1 MTEMIS
7 LHDLEISDKKVLIR
21 QDLNVPIK
29 DGHIESEAR
38 IKACLPTIEYAVS
51 KKAKVILMS
60 HLGRP
65 REGVPIESQRQF
77 SLSPIAK
84 RLAEMTSLKVRLEP
98 NYLNGCEFINEDILL
113 LENVRVNSGEKAN
126 DKKLSRKLAAL
137 CDIFVMDAF
146 ATSHR
151 AHASTQ
157 GVAKYSPVVCAGPLL
172 LKELRALDK
181 VFSSPQR
188 PVLAIVGGSKVSTKL
203 QILTCLSRKV
213 DLIIVGGGIA
223 NTFLAAAGKN
233 IGKSLYEPGMI
244 DVAKEI
250 MDCGR
255 IVLPTD
261 AVVSS
266 EIDEAAAWSVKKV
279 DEVSSSDHI
288 LDIGPISI
296 SKNRNLILDAETIIW
311 NGPLGV
317 FEIPQFSAG
326 TRALGKSIKESKA
339 FSVAGGG
346 DTISAIESSGGR
358 DGISYISTGG
368 GAFLEFLEGKT
379 LPGVA
384 ALMADNAY

>member
-98 NYLNGCEFINEDILL
+98 NYLNGCEFIDEDILL

-126 DKKLSRKLAAL
+126 DQKLSRKLAAL

-288 LDIGPISI
+288 LDIGPLSI

>member
-98 NYLNGCEFINEDILL
+98 NYLNGCEFIDEDILL

-126 DKKLSRKLAAL
+126 DQKLSRKLAAL

-266 EIDEAAAWSVKKV
+266 EIDEAAAWRVKKV

>member
-1 MTEMIS
+1 MTKMIS

-98 NYLNGCEFINEDILL
+98 NYLNGCEFIDEDILL

-126 DKKLSRKLAAL
+126 DQKLSRKLAAL

-288 LDIGPISI
+288 LDIGPLSI

-379 LPGVA
+379 LPGVT

>member
-126 DKKLSRKLAAL
+126 DQKLSRKLAAL

-279 DEVSSSDHI
+279 DEVSSGDHI
-288 LDIGPISI
+288 LDIGPLSI
-296 SKNRNLILDAETIIW
+296 SKNRKLIFDAKTIIW

-326 TRALGKSIKESKA
+326 TRELGRSIKESKA

-346 DTISAIESSGGR
+346 DTISAIESSGVQ

-368 GAFLEFLEGKT
+368 GAFLEFLEGKM
-379 LPGVA
+379 LPGVT
-384 ALMADNAY
+384 ALIANKAP

>member
-7 LHDLEISDKKVLIR
+7 LHDLEISDKKVLVR

-126 DKKLSRKLAAL
+126 DQKLSRKLAAL

>member
-126 DKKLSRKLAAL
+126 DQKLSRKLAAL

-261 AVVSS
+261 VVVSS

-296 SKNRNLILDAETIIW
+296 SKNRNLILDAETIVW

-384 ALMADNAY
+384 ALMVDNAY